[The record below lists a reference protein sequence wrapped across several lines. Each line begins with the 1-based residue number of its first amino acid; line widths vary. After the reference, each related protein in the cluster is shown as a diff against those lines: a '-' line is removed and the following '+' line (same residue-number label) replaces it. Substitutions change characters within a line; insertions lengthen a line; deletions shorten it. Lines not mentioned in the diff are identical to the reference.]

1 MDALEQLENYLA
13 EMKAEGYSDD
23 TYSSMMQCEEKKM
36 ESSVL
41 LGKRKREDSPPGEK
55 PVVKR

>member
-1 MDALEQLENYLA
+1 LA